1 MTEEDKK
8 FEKSIKRY
16 QLLTDIIDGLLCATF
31 MVVLAAILLF
41 I

>member
-8 FEKSIKRY
+8 FEADIKRY
-16 QLLTDIIDGLLCATF
+16 MTLTDVIDGLICCTF